1 MSELFKAVTLITA
14 CAAAIAAAVIVS
26 FGTPG
31 PSMDQELSDL
41 ATWQDEVVLIS
52 LKHDKSHLHRNGAF
66 SK

>member
-1 MSELFKAVTLITA
+1 MNEIFKAITLITV

-41 ATWQDEVVLIS
+41 AAWQVEVVLIS
-52 LKHDKSHLHRNGAF
+52 QHDKDHLRRNGAF